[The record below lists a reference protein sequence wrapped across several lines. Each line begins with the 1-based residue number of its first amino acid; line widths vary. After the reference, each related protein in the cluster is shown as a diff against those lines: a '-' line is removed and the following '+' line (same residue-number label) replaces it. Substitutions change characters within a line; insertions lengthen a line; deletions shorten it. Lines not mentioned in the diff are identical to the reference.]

1 MFIQIFNEIIDVFE
15 VFDFL
20 AEIPAPEFF
29 LSLVDELALSVLFV
43 IKPEADEG
51 LFFLVPEEN
60 SEVVFF
66 VPGKISDIRFDHGKG
81 ELAEAVHLVFLP
93 LAVVVA
99 PIAEGVHPDTI

>member
-20 AEIPAPEFF
+20 AQIPAPEFF

-66 VPGKISDIRFDHGKG
+66 IPGKISDISFDHGKG

-99 PIAEGVHPDTI
+99 PVAECVHPDTI